1 MAHCDGGL
9 VSRDDSSCFKHCISG
24 AREATSRPDV
34 QVFSLRGIGQQ
45 IIFLLNGQL
54 GRIPASSF
62 VRVVNDFRRRP
73 KWCRAWVTI
82 VLCERLAL
90 SFT

>member
-24 AREATSRPDV
+24 AREATSRLDV

-54 GRIPASSF
+54 AL
-62 VRVVNDFRRRP
+62 VRVVNAFRRRP
-73 KWCRAWVTI
+73 KRCRAWVAI
-82 VLCERLAL
+82 VLCGRLAL

>member
-54 GRIPASSF
+54 AL
-62 VRVVNDFRRRP
+62 VRVVNAFRRRP
-73 KWCRAWVTI
+73 KRCRAWVAI

>member
-54 GRIPASSF
+54 AL
-62 VRVVNDFRRRP
+62 VRVVNAFRRRP

>member
-54 GRIPASSF
+54 AL
-62 VRVVNDFRRRP
+62 VRKCLPPETEAVPR
-73 KWCRAWVTI
+73 
-82 VLCERLAL
+82 
-90 SFT
+90 

>member
-34 QVFSLRGIGQQ
+34 QVFSLLGQQ
-45 IIFLLNGQL
+45 IIFILNGQL
-54 GRIPASSF
+54 GRYSSSCSGRKCLPPETEA
-62 VRVVNDFRRRP
+62 VPRLGRN
-73 KWCRAWVTI
+73 RA
-82 VLCERLAL
+82 L
-90 SFT
+90 

>member
-54 GRIPASSF
+54 
-62 VRVVNDFRRRP
+62 
-73 KWCRAWVTI
+73 
-82 VLCERLAL
+82 AL

>member
-54 GRIPASSF
+54 TL
-62 VRVVNDFRRRP
+62 VRVVNAFRRRP
-73 KWCRAWVTI
+73 KRA
-82 VLCERLAL
+82 AL
-90 SFT
+90 GSQSCFVEG

>member
-54 GRIPASSF
+54 AL
-62 VRVVNDFRRRP
+62 VRVVNAFRRRP
-73 KWCRAWVTI
+73 KRAALWVAI
-82 VLCERLAL
+82 VLCGRLAL

>member
-54 GRIPASSF
+54 AL
-62 VRVVNDFRRRP
+62 VRVVNAFRRRP
-73 KWCRAWVTI
+73 KQCRAWVAI
-82 VLCERLAL
+82 VLCGRLAL